1 LACIEDILIF
11 SDGSLAD
18 HRDKVKKVLQK
29 LRDAGLQLDV
39 AKCEFEVKTVRR
51 LGFVTE
57 AGVGVSMEPEKVKA
71 IMEWEAPRSTRGV
84 RAFVGFANYYP
95 KFIHGFPALVAHLTE
110 LTKKGTPFKW
120 GPEAQR
126 AFEKLKACS

>member
-1 LACIEDILIF
+1 MREYLDEFCLACIEDILIF

-84 RAFVGFANYYP
+84 RAFVGFANYYR
-95 KFIHGFPALVAHLTE
+95 KFIHGFSALVAPLI
-110 LTKKGTPFKW
+110 
-120 GPEAQR
+120 
-126 AFEKLKACS
+126 